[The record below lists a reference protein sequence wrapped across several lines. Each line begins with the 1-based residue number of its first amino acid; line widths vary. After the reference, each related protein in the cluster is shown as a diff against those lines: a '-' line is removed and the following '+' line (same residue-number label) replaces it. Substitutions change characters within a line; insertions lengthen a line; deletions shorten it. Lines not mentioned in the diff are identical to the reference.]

1 MPYQEVNVEGKRVLC
16 RTENFANS
24 HAGFDS
30 FLRGQRATSVLQ
42 QLAGEEMFLFKEK
55 INYKLAGSGGFDPH
69 IDANVYTHVKNIKHL
84 TILAAVDNI
93 NAANGGLEVVS
104 GSHRLNI
111 PLGGDRCIASDWVE
125 SNVWT
130 PAELDSGGIL
140 IFGSYLAHRSGA
152 NVSSKDRRAIYA
164 TYNCAAEGDLHDQY
178 YSDRQKPWPA
188 THMRES
194 GKSYEE
200 GRVRYAFGSPM
211 LTVDSLRSSRPD
223 RCRQAIYECQFQGG
237 PFRGADL
244 KGFEEDP
251 LRDDMVSLRRWDDA
265 AKLEG
270 IEAITPRAGA
280 YLDMIVTYLLHET

>member
-1 MPYQEVNVEGKRVLC
+1 MDICWFVVFSHLKESELLREWAHEVHDLPCTPDVPWMPYQEVNVEGKRVLC

-130 PAELDSGGIL
+130 PAELDSDDCDDL
-140 IFGSYLAHRSGA
+140 I
-152 NVSSKDRRAIYA
+152 I
-164 TYNCAAEGDLHDQY
+164 AALLHDIGQIIPLEI
-178 YSDRQKPWPA
+178 SKEARMNLRDS
-188 THMRES
+188 TENV
-194 GKSYEE
+194 
-200 GRVRYAFGSPM
+200 GRVGHDAIG
-211 LTVDSLRSSRPD
+211 RP
-223 RCRQAIYECQFQGG
+223 F
-237 PFRGADL
+237 
-244 KGFEEDP
+244 
-251 LRDDMVSLRRWDDA
+251 
-265 AKLEG
+265 
-270 IEAITPRAGA
+270 PRNLA
-280 YLDMIVTYLLHET
+280 L